1 MDFKSWFQKKM
12 KQQLSPSSKEE
23 EEEEEITKIRSKI
36 DSVENE
42 SKEVDTQTIEQQP
55 SSSSLST
62 SKQTT
67 SSSKSIVSYDDNEKK
82 NIYNDYILDV
92 LRDLPEQWVGKEMK
106 LRVIADREDATWI
119 TRRILED
126 VERGLVSAQFMIKES
141 NHLCDIT
148 IILKISDGLANFPA
162 AVTAINPVFSFIL
175 TDIKSEAIFR
185 RKRRVKNGSYY

>member
-12 KQQLSPSSKEE
+12 KQQLSSSSK
-23 EEEEEITKIRSKI
+23 EEEITKIRSKI

-42 SKEVDTQTIEQQP
+42 SKEVDIQPIEQQLL
-55 SSSSLST
+55 SSSST

-67 SSSKSIVSYDDNEKK
+67 SSSKSIISYDDNEEK
-82 NIYNDYILDV
+82 NIYKDYILDV

-106 LRVIADREDATWI
+106 LRVIADREDSTWI

-185 RKRRVKNGSYY
+185 RKRRIKNGSYY

>member
-1 MDFKSWFQKKM
+1 MDFKRWFQKKM
-12 KQQLSPSSKEE
+12 KQQLPSSSSK
-23 EEEEEITKIRSKI
+23 EEEITKIRSKI

-42 SKEVDTQTIEQQP
+42 SKEVDTQSIEQQL
-55 SSSSLST
+55 SSSSSA

-67 SSSKSIVSYDDNEKK
+67 SSSKSIISYDDNEKK
-82 NIYNDYILDV
+82 NIYKDYILDV

-106 LRVIADREDATWI
+106 LRVIADREDSTWI

-185 RKRRVKNGSYY
+185 RKRRIKNGSYY

>member
-12 KQQLSPSSKEE
+12 KQQLPSSSK
-23 EEEEEITKIRSKI
+23 EEEITKIRSKI

-42 SKEVDTQTIEQQP
+42 SKEADIQPIEQQL
-55 SSSSLST
+55 SSSSSST

-67 SSSKSIVSYDDNEKK
+67 SRSKSIISYDDNEKK
-82 NIYNDYILDV
+82 DIYKDYILDV
-92 LRDLPEQWVGKEMK
+92 LHDLPEQWIGKEMK
-106 LRVIADREDATWI
+106 LRVIADREDSTWI

-185 RKRRVKNGSYY
+185 RKRRIKNGSYY

>member
-12 KQQLSPSSKEE
+12 KQQLPSSSSK
-23 EEEEEITKIRSKI
+23 EEEITKIRSKI

-42 SKEVDTQTIEQQP
+42 SKEADIQPIEQQL
-55 SSSSLST
+55 SSSSST

-67 SSSKSIVSYDDNEKK
+67 SSSKSIISYDDNEKK
-82 NIYNDYILDV
+82 NIYKDYILDV

-106 LRVIADREDATWI
+106 LRVIADREDSTWI

-175 TDIKSEAIFR
+175 TDIKSETIFR
-185 RKRRVKNGSYY
+185 RKRRIKNGSYY

>member
-1 MDFKSWFQKKM
+1 MIHIMDFKRWFQKKM
-12 KQQLSPSSKEE
+12 KQQLPSSSK
-23 EEEEEITKIRSKI
+23 EEEITKIRSKI

-42 SKEVDTQTIEQQP
+42 SKEANIQPIEQQL
-55 SSSSLST
+55 SSSST

-67 SSSKSIVSYDDNEKK
+67 SSSKSIISYDDNEKK
-82 NIYNDYILDV
+82 NIYKDYILDV

-106 LRVIADREDATWI
+106 LRVIADREDSTWI

-175 TDIKSEAIFR
+175 TDIKSETIFR
-185 RKRRVKNGSYY
+185 RKRRIKNGSYY

>member
-1 MDFKSWFQKKM
+1 MDLKSWFQKKM
-12 KQQLSPSSKEE
+12 KQQLSSTSKEG
-23 EEEEEITKIRSKI
+23 EITKIRSKI

>member
-1 MDFKSWFQKKM
+1 MDFKRWFQKKM
-12 KQQLSPSSKEE
+12 KQQLPSSSSK
-23 EEEEEITKIRSKI
+23 EEEITKIRSKI

-42 SKEVDTQTIEQQP
+42 SKEVDTQSIEQQL
-55 SSSSLST
+55 SSSSSA

-67 SSSKSIVSYDDNEKK
+67 SSSKSIISYDDNEKK
-82 NIYNDYILDV
+82 NIYKDYILDV

-106 LRVIADREDATWI
+106 LRVIADREDSTWI

-175 TDIKSEAIFR
+175 TDIKSETIFR
-185 RKRRVKNGSYY
+185 RKRRIKNGSYY

>member
-12 KQQLSPSSKEE
+12 KQQLPSSSKEE
-23 EEEEEITKIRSKI
+23 EITKTRSKI

-42 SKEVDTQTIEQQP
+42 SKEVDIQSIEQQL
-55 SSSSLST
+55 SSLSA

-67 SSSKSIVSYDDNEKK
+67 SSSKSIISYDDNEKK
-82 NIYNDYILDV
+82 NIYKDYILDV

-106 LRVIADREDATWI
+106 LRVIADREDSTWI

-185 RKRRVKNGSYY
+185 RKRKIKNGSYY

>member
-1 MDFKSWFQKKM
+1 MDFKRWFQKKM
-12 KQQLSPSSKEE
+12 KQQLPSSSSK
-23 EEEEEITKIRSKI
+23 EEEITKIRSNI

-42 SKEVDTQTIEQQP
+42 SKEVDIQPIEQQL
-55 SSSSLST
+55 SSSSST

-67 SSSKSIVSYDDNEKK
+67 SSSKSIISHDDNEKK

-106 LRVIADREDATWI
+106 LRVIADREDSTWI

-126 VERGLVSAQFMIKES
+126 IERGLVSAQFMIKES

-175 TDIKSEAIFR
+175 TDIKSETIFR
-185 RKRRVKNGSYY
+185 RKRRIKNGSYC

>member
-12 KQQLSPSSKEE
+12 KQQLPSSSSSSSSKEE
-23 EEEEEITKIRSKI
+23 EITKTRSKI

-42 SKEVDTQTIEQQP
+42 SKEVDIQSIEQQL
-55 SSSSLST
+55 SSLSA

-67 SSSKSIVSYDDNEKK
+67 SSSKSIISYDDNEKK
-82 NIYNDYILDV
+82 NIYKDYILDV

-106 LRVIADREDATWI
+106 LRVIADREDSTWI

-185 RKRRVKNGSYY
+185 RKRKIKNGSYY

>member
-1 MDFKSWFQKKM
+1 MDFKRWFQKKM
-12 KQQLSPSSKEE
+12 KQQLPSSSK
-23 EEEEEITKIRSKI
+23 EEEITKIRSKI

-42 SKEVDTQTIEQQP
+42 SKEVDIQPIEQQL
-55 SSSSLST
+55 SSSSK

-67 SSSKSIVSYDDNEKK
+67 SSSKSIISYDDNEKK
-82 NIYNDYILDV
+82 DIYKDYILDV
-92 LRDLPEQWVGKEMK
+92 LRDLPEQWIGKEMK
-106 LRVIADREDATWI
+106 LRVIADREDSTWI
-119 TRRILED
+119 TRRILEH

-175 TDIKSEAIFR
+175 ADIKSEAIFR
-185 RKRRVKNGSYY
+185 RKRRIKNGSYY

>member
-1 MDFKSWFQKKM
+1 MDFKRWFQKKM
-12 KQQLSPSSKEE
+12 KQQLPSSSSSK
-23 EEEEEITKIRSKI
+23 EEEITKIRSKI

-42 SKEVDTQTIEQQP
+42 SKELDTQSIEQQL
-55 SSSSLST
+55 SSSSSA

-67 SSSKSIVSYDDNEKK
+67 SSSKSIISYDDNEKK
-82 NIYNDYILDV
+82 NIYKDYILDV

-106 LRVIADREDATWI
+106 LRVIADREDSTWI

-185 RKRRVKNGSYY
+185 RKRRIKNGSYY

>member
-12 KQQLSPSSKEE
+12 KQQLPSSSK
-23 EEEEEITKIRSKI
+23 EEEITKIRSKI

-42 SKEVDTQTIEQQP
+42 SKEADIQPIEQQL
-55 SSSSLST
+55 SSSSSST

-67 SSSKSIVSYDDNEKK
+67 SSSKSIISYDDNEKK
-82 NIYNDYILDV
+82 NIYKDYILDV

-106 LRVIADREDATWI
+106 LRVIADREDSTWI

-185 RKRRVKNGSYY
+185 RKRRIKNGSYY

>member
-1 MDFKSWFQKKM
+1 MDFKRWFQKKM
-12 KQQLSPSSKEE
+12 KQQLPSSSSSK
-23 EEEEEITKIRSKI
+23 EEEITKIRSKI

-42 SKEVDTQTIEQQP
+42 SKELDTQSIEQQL
-55 SSSSLST
+55 SSSSSA

-67 SSSKSIVSYDDNEKK
+67 SSSKSIISYDDNEKE
-82 NIYNDYILDV
+82 NIYKDYILDV

-106 LRVIADREDATWI
+106 LRVIADREDSTWI

-185 RKRRVKNGSYY
+185 RKRRIKNGSYY

>member
-12 KQQLSPSSKEE
+12 KQQLPSSSK
-23 EEEEEITKIRSKI
+23 EEEITKIRSKI

-42 SKEVDTQTIEQQP
+42 SKEADIQPIEQQL
-55 SSSSLST
+55 SSSSSST

-67 SSSKSIVSYDDNEKK
+67 SRSKSIISYDDNEKK
-82 NIYNDYILDV
+82 DIYKDYILDV
-92 LRDLPEQWVGKEMK
+92 LHDLPEQWIGKEMK
-106 LRVIADREDATWI
+106 LRVIADREDSTWI

-126 VERGLVSAQFMIKES
+126 VERGLVSAQFMIKEL

-185 RKRRVKNGSYY
+185 RKRRIKNGSYY